1 MNFKYTTYNGFVKY
15 CLGIC
20 RNREYKPSNEEIKYL
35 YDFEGII
42 NILYKLNKDNIIE
55 IYSNIYENIISL
67 FTENPSNSFN
77 SIKYMFNK
85 LEKVCNKEINYYYFI
100 TSLYT
105 LLKIKVQFT
114 EQFIYEHNLENIFYP
129 EKIKAYII
137 KNDDL
142 KLYGINGFEQKELE
156 HYGIYFIYDLN
167 GEVKYIGKSISD
179 VILRSFQSVK
189 ERRLY
194 DFSKIEYR
202 YPKTKSDVS
211 IYEAYYIAKYK
222 PEKNNDMIFDD
233 IITVT
238 LPELNVSYTIDRDS
252 DKSVFEEY
260 QYYEEKVVETEEFI
274 KSNNMYICNDK
285 NKNIIEQK
293 GIRLKNEAYEKIYEK
308 CLVKA
313 KNKNLIV
320 LN

>member
-20 RNREYKPSNEEIKYL
+20 RNREYEPSNEEINYL
-35 YDFEGII
+35 YNFESIVKL
-42 NILYKLNKDNIIE
+42 LYTLEKNNIIE
-55 IYSNIYENIISL
+55 IYNDIFENIIKK
-67 FTENPSNSFN
+67 FINNPSDSFN
-77 SIKYMFNK
+77 SIKYMLK
-85 LEKVCNKEINYYYFI
+85 RLEKVCNKELNYYYFI
-100 TSLYT
+100 TSLNSV
-105 LLKIKVQFT
+105 LNIKVQFT

-274 KSNNMYICNDK
+274 KSNNMYICNDRYK
-285 NKNIIEQK
+285 EKIEK
-293 GIRLKNEAYEKIYEK
+293 EGIYTKHEAHEKIYEK

-320 LN
+320 FN